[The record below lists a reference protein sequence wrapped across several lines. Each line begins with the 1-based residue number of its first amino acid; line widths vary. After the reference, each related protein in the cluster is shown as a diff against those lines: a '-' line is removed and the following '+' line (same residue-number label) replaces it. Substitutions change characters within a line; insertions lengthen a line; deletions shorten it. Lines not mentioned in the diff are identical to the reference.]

1 MAAYEHLSNKQLYST
16 VKRLMT
22 QRNTLDSAYGAI
34 VSPNPDHPM
43 YSGASGQDKWMEFGR
58 HAKRLTARQTAV
70 HDEIHNRKQAGTWD
84 IE

>member
-1 MAAYEHLSNKQLYST
+1 MAAYENLSNKQLYST

-22 QRNTLDSAYGAI
+22 QKNTLDSSYGGI

-43 YSGASGQDKWMEFGR
+43 YSGPSGQDRWTEYGLR
-58 HAKRLTARQTAV
+58 AKRLTSRQTAV

-84 IE
+84 LD